1 AIGIEADKHEPAPG
15 GGAHRRQ
22 GHILGSH
29 GGATLPVLGIQN
41 ADVVAVQ
48 IPLPGVETAVEL
60 VDAAAPLQQFT
71 AAVGTDVVEGANG
84 VVAIPHQD
92 DGLVGDVVHTVVAG
106 GGNVLLPAGHLPYP
120 VPQFALF
127 QLGEFP
133 GDIAL
138 LGNEIIA
145 QLEQPVR
152 YLNTAR
158 HL

>member
-1 AIGIEADKHEPAPG
+1 IGIEADKHEPAPG
-15 GGAHRRQ
+15 GGAHRCEA
-22 GHILGSH
+22 HVLGSH
-29 GGATLPVLGIQN
+29 GRATPPVLGVEDANI
-41 ADVVAVQ
+41 VAVQ

-60 VDAAAPLQQFT
+60 VNATAPLQQFS
-71 AAVGTDVVEGANG
+71 APVGADVVEGANG

-92 DGLVGDVVHTVVAG
+92 DGLVGDVIHTIVAG
-106 GGNVLLPAGHLPYP
+106 GGNVLLPACHLPYP